1 MADPTGDN
9 GERAALFAIDGA
21 VATITLNRPPRLNAF
36 NLAVHEALRTAFDRI
51 EQDRDIRALI
61 ITGAGR
67 AFSAGQDLGDRAA
80 AFEAG
85 TPPDLGELLE
95 LHYNRLI
102 LRIAALP
109 IPVIAAVNGMAFG
122 AGAALAVACD
132 VTLAAASAQFV
143 FGFGRVALGPDAGTS
158 WFLPHRV
165 GPGHALALTLT
176 GEAVDAARA
185 EQIGLVFRT
194 VPDEAL
200 AQESRALANAFA
212 KGPREALAATKQ
224 QMRTAF
230 LGSLEAALAGEAAMQ
245 RRLGATDDYREAVAA
260 FAEKRAPRFR

>member
-1 MADPTGDN
+1 MTGPAAEH
-9 GERAALFAIDGA
+9 GEQAALLAIDGA
-21 VATITLNRPPRLNAF
+21 IATITLNRPQRLNAF
-36 NLAVHEALRTAFDRI
+36 NLALHDGLRTSFDRI
-51 EQDRDIRALI
+51 EQDDDIRAVI

-80 AFEAG
+80 AFDAG

-95 LHYNRLI
+95 LHYNRLV

-109 IPVIAAVNGMAFG
+109 VPVIAAVNGMAFG
-122 AGAALAVACD
+122 AGAALAIGCD

-143 FGFGRVALGPDAGTS
+143 FGFGRVGLGPDAGTS

-165 GPGHALALTLT
+165 GPGRALALTLT

-185 EQIGLVFRT
+185 EQIGLVSRA
-194 VPDEAL
+194 VPDGAL
-200 AQESRALANAFA
+200 AQDARALAEAFA

-224 QMRTAF
+224 QMRTAL
-230 LGSLEAALAGEAAMQ
+230 LGSLESALAGEAAMQ

>member
-1 MADPTGDN
+1 MAGLEAGN
-9 GERAALFAIDGA
+9 GERAALLAIDGA
-21 VATITLNRPPRLNAF
+21 VATITLNRPQRLNAF
-36 NLAVHEALRTAFDRI
+36 NLALHDALRAAFDRI
-51 EQDRDIRALI
+51 EQDGGIRAVI

-80 AFEAG
+80 AFEASA
-85 TPPDLGELLE
+85 PPDLGELLE
-95 LHYNRLI
+95 RHYNRLV

-109 IPVIAAVNGMAFG
+109 VPVIAAVNGMAFG
-122 AGAALAVACD
+122 AGAALASACD

-165 GPGHALALTLT
+165 GPGRALALTLT

-200 AQESRALANAFA
+200 GEEARALAVAFA

-245 RRLGATDDYREAVAA
+245 RRLGATDDFREAVVA
-260 FAEKRAPRFR
+260 FAEKRPPRFR

>member
-1 MADPTGDN
+1 MAGPVADA
-9 GERAALFAIDGA
+9 GEPALLAIDGA
-21 VATITLNRPPRLNAF
+21 VATITLNRPQRLNAF
-36 NLAVHEALRTAFDRI
+36 NLALHEALRTAFDRI

-80 AFEAG
+80 AFDAG
-85 TPPDLGELLE
+85 TPPDLGDLLE
-95 LHYNRLI
+95 RHYNRLI

-122 AGAALAVACD
+122 AGAALAIACD
-132 VTLAAASAQFV
+132 VTLAAASSQFV
-143 FGFGRVALGPDAGTS
+143 FGFGRVGLGPDAGTS

-165 GPGHALALTLT
+165 GPGRALALTLT
-176 GEAVDAARA
+176 AETVDAARA
-185 EQIGLVFRT
+185 EQIGLVSRA

-200 AQESRALANAFA
+200 AQEARALANAFA